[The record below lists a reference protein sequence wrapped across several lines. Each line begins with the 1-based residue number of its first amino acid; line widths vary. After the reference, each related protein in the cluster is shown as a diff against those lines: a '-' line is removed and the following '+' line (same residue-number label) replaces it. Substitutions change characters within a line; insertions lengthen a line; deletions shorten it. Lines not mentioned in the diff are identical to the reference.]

1 MILKTRFAYPG
12 VEWEMLL
19 EQNSCLEE
27 ESAPGPASGSFQKH
41 SEKEKKKKQIS
52 LRSAEEAAGLT

>member
-1 MILKTRFAYPG
+1 MILKARFAYPG

-41 SEKEKKKKQIS
+41 SEKEK
-52 LRSAEEAAGLT
+52 